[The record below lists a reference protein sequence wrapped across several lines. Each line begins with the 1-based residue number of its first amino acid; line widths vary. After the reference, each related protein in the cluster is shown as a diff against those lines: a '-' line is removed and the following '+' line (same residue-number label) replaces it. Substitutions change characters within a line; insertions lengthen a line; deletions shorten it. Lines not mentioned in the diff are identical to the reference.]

1 MPLLENGDTLSKESK
16 IVHTFNEFFRNVVKK
31 LKIEKGDNLLT
42 NIIEETD
49 PILKAIKK
57 FIQVFSE

>member
-1 MPLLENGDTLSKESK
+1 MSLLENGDTLSKESK

-42 NIIEETD
+42 DVVEETD
-49 PILKAIKK
+49 PVLKAIKK

>member
-1 MPLLENGDTLSKESK
+1 MPLLENGDALSKESK

>member
-1 MPLLENGDTLSKESK
+1 MNFSGTSS
-16 IVHTFNEFFRNVVKK
+16 
-31 LKIEKGDNLLT
+31 KGDNLLT

>member
-1 MPLLENGDTLSKESK
+1 MSLLENGDTLSKESK

-42 NIIEETD
+42 DVIEETD
-49 PILKAIKK
+49 PVLKAIKK